1 MIVITNCLFTN
12 SNGTLDSNGNL
23 IFGNYSGASLINM
36 NSINLD
42 ISGVI
47 FSGF

>member
-1 MIVITNCLFTN
+1 MVFTNCLFTN
-12 SNGTLDSNGNL
+12 SNGTLDSNSNL
-23 IFGNYSGASLINM
+23 IIGNYFGASLINM

-42 ISGVI
+42 IAGVT

>member
-1 MIVITNCLFTN
+1 MVFTNCLFTN

-23 IFGNYSGASLINM
+23 VIGNYSGASLINM

-42 ISGVI
+42 IASVI
-47 FSGF
+47 FTGFK